1 MSTITIL
8 AIDTR
13 ERALPSSFSLRQ
25 RASARRPCVCCAWVW
40 VGSGQH
46 KKRTSEFGKAF
57 ECPRRLALA
66 IRPSI
71 QVGVR
76 LSGHDASH
84 VECSAGKETN
94 MSRTG
99 VIGTYGANFVVIGSV
114 LGVLDHATKTNP
126 SSVVDQ
132 GHV

>member
-76 LSGHDASH
+76 LSGHDASLPSR
-84 VECSAGKETN
+84 CS
-94 MSRTG
+94 
-99 VIGTYGANFVVIGSV
+99 VPLYDGTDSLAIDKDGTRPIR
-114 LGVLDHATKTNP
+114 
-126 SSVVDQ
+126 DQ
-132 GHV
+132 PEDSGQMEGQRDGL